1 MRVLSREDLAFWHEH
16 GYVVVHDAVPHEQLL
31 AAIDALWAF
40 AGLDRDDAASWYHD
54 PDKTYREPEL
64 AMSGMV
70 EIYHHQA
77 LWENRQHPRVHGAF
91 ADIWGRDD
99 LWVTFDRANI
109 NVPAR
114 PGWQFKGFIHWDI
127 DTSAVPMPYDVQ
139 GVLSLTDVVPGQ
151 GGFQCVPGFHR
162 RIDEW
167 IATQPADRDPF
178 RPDLTGLEVQQIGTR
193 AGDLLIWDSR
203 LPHGTSP
210 NRSDRPRLAQYI
222 SMFPA
227 DEANEAHRERRL
239 HAWRTRTTPHD
250 PQGFPFPGDPRE
262 REARQGVIAE
272 LTPLGRRLLG
282 LDRWPRP
289 GSRNELPQARQTHH
303 HAGSS

>member
-16 GYVVVHDAVPHEQLL
+16 GYVVVHDAVPPEQLL

-77 LWENRQHPRVHGAF
+77 LWENRQHPRVYGAF
-91 ADIWGRDD
+91 ADVWGRDD

-227 DEANEAHRERRL
+227 DEANDAHRERRL

-262 REARQGVIAE
+262 REARLSSAVKLAE
-272 LTPLGRRLLG
+272 LDTPPRLGRRLLG
-282 LDRWPRP
+282 LAHDRWPSTGR
-289 GSRNELPQARQTHH
+289 R
-303 HAGSS
+303 

>member
-1 MRVLSREDLAFWHEH
+1 MRVLSEADHAFWQEH
-16 GYVVVHDAVPHEQLL
+16 GYVIVRDAVPPEHVE
-31 AAIDALWAF
+31 AVIDALWRF
-40 AGLDRDDAASWYHD
+40 SGLDRDDPGSWYRD
-54 PDKTYREPEL
+54 PDKRYREPEL

-77 LWENRQHPRVHGAF
+77 LWNTRQHERVYGAF
-91 ADIWGRDD
+91 ADIWGRDS

-114 PGWQFKGFIHWDI
+114 PDWQFKGFTHWDI
-127 DTSAVPMPYDVQ
+127 DTSAVPMPREVQ
-139 GVLSLTDVVPGQ
+139 GVLSLTDVRPGD
-151 GGFQCVPGFHR
+151 GGFQCVRGFHR

-167 IATQPADRDPF
+167 LTTQPADRDPF
-178 RPDLTGLEVQQIGTR
+178 RPDLAGMHVEQIPTR

-227 DEANEAHRERRL
+227 AEDDDAHRERRL
-239 HAWRTRTTPHD
+239 EAWRKRTTPHD
-250 PQGFPFPGDPRE
+250 PQGFAFPGDPRRVE
-262 REARQGVIAE
+262 ELHGTTAE
-272 LTPLGRRLLG
+272 LTALGRRLLG
-282 LDRWPRP
+282 LDRWA
-289 GSRNELPQARQTHH
+289 GHGGGAGGRQDPPP
-303 HAGSS
+303 

>member
-1 MRVLSREDLAFWHEH
+1 MRVLSEDDYAFWQEH
-16 GYVVVHDAVPHEQLL
+16 GYVIVHDAVPPENIGSV
-31 AAIDALWAF
+31 IDALWTF
-40 AGLDRDDAASWYHD
+40 SGLDRHD
-54 PDKTYREPEL
+54 PATWYPDAGKTYREPEL

-77 LWENRQHPRVHGAF
+77 LWENRQHPRVYGAF
-91 ADIWGRDD
+91 ADLWGRDG

-114 PGWQFKGFIHWDI
+114 PDWVFKGFIHWDI

-139 GVLSLTDVVPGQ
+139 GVLSLTDVRPGD

-162 RIDEW
+162 RIHEW
-167 IATQPADRDPF
+167 IRTQPADRDPF
-178 RPDLTGLEVQQIGTR
+178 RPDLAGMQVEQIPMR
-193 AGDLLIWDSR
+193 SGDLLIWDSR

-210 NRSDRPRLAQYI
+210 NRSERPRLAQYI

-227 DEANEAHRERRL
+227 DEPNEAHRERRL
-239 HAWRTRTTPHD
+239 HAWQTRTTPHD
-250 PQGFPFPGDPRE
+250 PQGFPFPGDPRRVE
-262 REARQGVIAE
+262 ELHGTTAE

-282 LDRWPRP
+282 LDPWTAVPAT
-289 GSRNELPQARQTHH
+289 GA
-303 HAGSS
+303 